1 MSDEPLPAIEH
12 HVWICCRKSTG
23 KPCGSPWVR
32 WDKPEEHTHPDHE
45 ARRYVPESALKE
57 SEAHAAQLKAE
68 RDVLLSDFTIQRN
81 LADEACRQR
90 DEARAELAAVR
101 EYAKTEARKIYY
113 RGNGDDAGLHWGVAL
128 EKIGFGTVE
137 QPSAPPPACPE
148 CPKYID
154 RCPKCG
160 RGKARCPECLMSD
173 QHKLQCSRREDG
185 GQVVVKARESDCSE
199 CGGSGVSYIAQPRT
213 QSNKDVPC
221 PKCTGKSPSGK
232 GGS

>member
-160 RGKARCPECLMSD
+160 RGKAPSCPECLMSD

-185 GQVVVKARESDCSE
+185 GQDRFNGTTCPDCGWVRVFAES
-199 CGGSGVSYIAQPRT
+199 
-213 QSNKDVPC
+213 PC
-221 PKCTGKSPSGK
+221 PECTGKAPSGK
-232 GGS
+232 GGA